1 MAGFEGKK
9 SSIDIINNGT
19 ISDDGVVA
27 SDVPPRY
34 LFQKNQKLHQK
45 FHYAR
50 YLLLLNQKMT
60 FDNVKYETL
69 GANSMTDFTV

>member
-1 MAGFEGKK
+1 MAGLEGKK

-34 LFQKNQKLHQK
+34 LLFKI
-45 FHYAR
+45 
-50 YLLLLNQKMT
+50 
-60 FDNVKYETL
+60 VEEICL
-69 GANSMTDFTV
+69 GYKIWVPERL